1 MARLSGAK
9 MRIGIFGGTFDPPHV
24 GHLILAEE
32 CRTQLNLDKLLWVVT
47 DNPPHKRY
55 VNISPIESRVDL
67 VKIAI
72 ADNPAFEMSRVDI
85 DRPGPHFAI
94 DTVNILKRQNPGSQ
108 LFYLMGGD
116 SLHDLPTWNKP
127 RDFVLTCDG
136 IGVMRRH
143 ADQVDL
149 ESLEVLLPGIK
160 EKALIVEA
168 PILEISSHQIRQRI
182 YAGQGYRYYLREAV
196 YEAINELGLYQGG
209 E

>member
-1 MARLSGAK
+1 

-55 VNISPIESRVDL
+55 VNVSPIEQRVEL
-67 VKIAI
+67 VAQAI
-72 ADNPAFEMSRVDI
+72 TGNPAFAISRVDI
-85 DRPGPHFAI
+85 DRPGPHYAI
-94 DTVNILKRQNPGSQ
+94 DTVNILKKEFPGSEM
-108 LFYLMGGD
+108 FYLMGGD
-116 SLHDLPTWNKP
+116 SLHDLPTWNRP
-127 RDFVLTCDG
+127 QDFVKTCDG

-149 ESLEVLLPGIK
+149 ESLEKVLPGIERK
-160 EKALIVEA
+160 VHIVEA

-182 YAGQGYRYYLREAV
+182 FDGQGYRYYLRDAV
-196 YEAINELGLYQGG
+196 YRAINELGLYT
-209 E
+209 EK